1 MMPFSTK
8 PSRREMI
15 FGGIYLGLYAAILP
29 WLLPVAVLA
38 LWPDLSA
45 AQVNFIYFTLNFA
58 AVTVIFRKF
67 LFQTARDSLQ
77 NLSNTLWC
85 GVAAYGANLF
95 LTALVAAAILRL
107 DPEFSNVNND
117 SLNTMFREERQ
128 LLFLGGVIMAPITEE
143 LLFRGLIFRGLY
155 DRSPLAAHVVT
166 MALFSLVHI
175 TGYIGHYSPLRLL
188 LCFVQYLPA
197 SLCLNLAYR
206 YGGTLLSPILMHL
219 LTNLAAMSVMPFS

>member
-15 FGGIYLGLYAAILP
+15 FGGIYLGLYAAVLP

-45 AQVNFIYFTLNFA
+45 AQVNFIYFTMNFA

-67 LFQTARDSLQ
+67 LSQTARDTLQ
-77 NLSNTLWC
+77 NPSNALWC
-85 GVAAYGANLF
+85 GIAAYGANLI

-107 DPEFSNVNND
+107 DPAFSNVNND

-128 LLFLGGVIMAPITEE
+128 LLFLAICG
-143 LLFRGLIFRGLY
+143 
-155 DRSPLAAHVVT
+155 RSTACCSWSCPLSCSPPPTYCCAARPCT
-166 MALFSLVHI
+166 A
-175 TGYIGHYSPLRLL
+175 T
-188 LCFVQYLPA
+188 
-197 SLCLNLAYR
+197 LANKPER
-206 YGGTLLSPILMHL
+206 RRS
-219 LTNLAAMSVMPFS
+219 